1 MNYAFTFRVGCRRY
15 GVVVATDSRALALSA
30 LREFRGCVERTL
42 CLEEFN
48 TPDPVGVYP
57 L

>member
-1 MNYAFTFRVGCRRY
+1 MNFAFTFRVGCRRY
-15 GVVVATDSRALALSA
+15 GVVVATDSLDLALSS
-30 LREFRGCVERTL
+30 LREFRGCVERVS

-48 TPDPVGVYP
+48 TSDPVGVYP

>member
-15 GVVVATDSRALALSA
+15 GVVVATDSLDLAYSA
-30 LREFRGCVERTL
+30 LREFRGCAERAL

>member
-30 LREFRGCVERTL
+30 LREFRGCAERAT
-42 CLEEFN
+42 CLQEFN